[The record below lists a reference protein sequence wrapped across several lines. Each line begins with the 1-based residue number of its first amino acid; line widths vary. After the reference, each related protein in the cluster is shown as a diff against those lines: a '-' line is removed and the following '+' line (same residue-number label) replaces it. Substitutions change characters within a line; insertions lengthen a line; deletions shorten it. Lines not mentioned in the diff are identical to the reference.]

1 MSAAPQAMTRGEAP
15 GELGTVSIDAS
26 ARREGSSVNLTLRV
40 DIPDNT
46 HIEAHEPPEP
56 FLIPTVLEIEDL
68 SDVSVDYPSA
78 EATDIGVPGAE
89 LLVYRGTVTIAAR
102 GKADRSIAALKG
114 ALRYQPCVGGACL
127 PPRSAGWE
135 TSLEDH

>member
-1 MSAAPQAMTRGEAP
+1 MSAWQPAMTRDQAL

-26 ARREGSSVNLTLRV
+26 ARREGSNVHLTLRV

-68 SDVSVDYPSA
+68 SHVSIDYPSA
-78 EATDIGVPGAE
+78 ETKDIGVPGAE
-89 LLVYRGTVTIAAR
+89 LLVYQGTLTIAAR
-102 GKADRSIAALKG
+102 GKADCSIGALKG
-114 ALRYQPCVGGACL
+114 TLRYQPCVGGACL
-127 PPRSAGWE
+127 PPRTAAWAA
-135 TSLEDH
+135 TLEGH